1 MADLIP
7 FKEDAQRVTCTPT
20 AAVTGKTLVAIS
32 GDRTADGTY
41 SIAPAGDGATVFGV
55 AAWDCAIGALVTVI
69 TVTSGQIVPI
79 TAGGGAIA
87 AGDSVVPEAGGTIV
101 VAAADVRAC
110 GIALTGSAENVD
122 ATIQL
127 VAHNTNAA

>member
-7 FKEDAQRVTCTPT
+7 LKENVGRVTCTPS

-32 GDRTADGTY
+32 GNRNADGTY
-41 SIAPAGDGATVFGV
+41 TIAPAGAGALVFGV
-55 AAWDCAIGALVTVI
+55 AAWDAAIGVQVAVI
-69 TVTSGQIVPI
+69 PVTSGYIVPI
-79 TAGGGAIA
+79 TAGSGAIA

-110 GIALTGSAENVD
+110 GIALTGSAADVD
-122 ATIQL
+122 AVIQL
-127 VAHNTNAA
+127 VTHNTNAA